1 MNTTIRTTT
10 SHHAGSRVR
19 ARRVGTLS
27 VAAGA
32 LACVALAPAVAH
44 ASQLDGKGGGG
55 APAYVSNDI
64 DDVVAARKHQMTEDY
79 VGAVP
84 SRAVVASR
92 SAPATFAVHAAGCDI
107 SGTLDEW
114 SRRLIAIQVCGK
126 AYVVTAAA
134 FRAPV
139 RYAEPIPF
147 PQAASAGSVG
157 HCGHQGMHQPPA
169 TGLPVSAW
177 FTPTSC

>member
-1 MNTTIRTTT
+1 MNTTIHTTT
-10 SHHAGSRVR
+10 SHRAGSRVR
-19 ARRVGTLS
+19 ARRVGTLT
-27 VAAGA
+27 VAGA
-32 LACVALAPAVAH
+32 LAGLALAPAVAH
-44 ASQLDGKGGGG
+44 ASQLEGAGGG
-55 APAYVSNDI
+55 ARPAYVSHDI
-64 DDVVAARKHQMTEDY
+64 DDVVAIRKEQMTEDY
-79 VGAVP
+79 HGSAP
-84 SRAVVASR
+84 SRAAVASR
-92 SAPATFAVHAAGCDI
+92 SAPAAFTIHVAGCDI

-139 RYAEPIPF
+139 RYAEPIPY
-147 PQAASAGSVG
+147 PQSGAGAVG
-157 HCGHQGMHQPPA
+157 HCGHQGAHQPLT